1 MPADILLYAA
11 VAAGLVFWLRSVLGT
26 RHGEERERHNPFTP
40 QSEEAGGES
49 AKTAVHASVAPSI
62 DGNGMP
68 VETNLQEGLG
78 RGMAIDGD
86 AAEAGLLQI
95 AKTDRSFELA
105 MFLNAAQDVFIM
117 VVEGFSSGDRETLKM
132 LLDEKV
138 YHAFDKA
145 IIQREQ
151 DGQEATVEIHA
162 IRRTEVIDA
171 VLEGSVAKV
180 TVRFVADETNILR
193 DDKGEILAGNPD
205 YITETI
211 DVWTFARDLKS
222 KDPTWRV
229 TETREEEASDAEDKE
244 E

>member
-1 MPADILLYAA
+1 MPADILLYAV

-40 QSEEAGGES
+40 QNEAGS
-49 AKTAVHASVAPSI
+49 KNAKTAVHASVAPSV
-62 DGNGMP
+62 DGHGMP

-86 AAEAGLLQI
+86 AAETGLLQI
-95 AKTDRSFELA
+95 AKADRNFELA

-117 VVEGFSSGDRETLKM
+117 VVEGFSSGDRETLEM

-145 IIQREQ
+145 IIQREK
-151 DGQEATVEIHA
+151 DGQESTVEIHA

-171 VLEGSVAKV
+171 VLDGSVAKV

-193 DDKGEILAGNPD
+193 DDKGEVLAGNPD

-229 TETREEEASDAEDKE
+229 TETREEDASDAAEKE